1 MRELC
6 NSYTEYCNYN
16 LPVLLYFCIIQLVK
30 KLHFKNNKIM
40 STAKVV
46 LGIVAGAATGALLGV
61 LFAPARGAVT
71 RRSILRK
78 GERQVDEL
86 KHSFNEFIDSI
97 TDKFDKVKEEVVEF
111 AEEAM
116 NSAEAVEKEV
126 KAAKV
131 K

>member
-1 MRELC
+1 
-6 NSYTEYCNYN
+6 
-16 LPVLLYFCIIQLVK
+16 
-30 KLHFKNNKIM
+30 M
-40 STAKVV
+40 STVKVV
-46 LGIVAGAATGALLGV
+46 LGVVAGAATGALLGV
-61 LFAPARGAVT
+61 LFAPARGSVT

-97 TDKFDKVKEEVVEF
+97 TDKFDKVKEEVVDL

-116 NSAEAVEKEV
+116 NSADAVEKEV

>member
-1 MRELC
+1 
-6 NSYTEYCNYN
+6 
-16 LPVLLYFCIIQLVK
+16 
-30 KLHFKNNKIM
+30 M
-40 STAKVV
+40 STTKVV
-46 LGIVAGAATGALLGV
+46 LGVVAGAATGALLGV

-78 GERQVDEL
+78 GERQVDDL

-116 NSAEAVEKEV
+116 NKTEEVEKEV
-126 KAAKV
+126 KASKV

>member
-1 MRELC
+1 
-6 NSYTEYCNYN
+6 
-16 LPVLLYFCIIQLVK
+16 
-30 KLHFKNNKIM
+30 M

-46 LGIVAGAATGALLGV
+46 LGVVAGAATGALLGI
-61 LFAPARGAVT
+61 LFAPAKGTVT

-78 GERQVDEL
+78 GERQVDEM

-97 TDKFDKVKEEVVEF
+97 TDKFDKVKEEVVDF

-116 NSAEAVEKEV
+116 NGADAVEKEV

>member
-1 MRELC
+1 V
-6 NSYTEYCNYN
+6 NYTTHSQNTVTFSQPVYPTFVVLNEY
-16 LPVLLYFCIIQLVK
+16 K
-30 KLHFKNNKIM
+30 SKLKNKIM
-40 STAKVV
+40 STVKVV
-46 LGIVAGAATGALLGV
+46 LGVVAGAATGALLGV

-71 RRSILRK
+71 RRSICRK

-97 TDKFDKVKEEVVEF
+97 TDKFDKVKEEVVDF

-116 NSAEAVEKEV
+116 KSTETVEKDV

>member
-1 MRELC
+1 
-6 NSYTEYCNYN
+6 
-16 LPVLLYFCIIQLVK
+16 
-30 KLHFKNNKIM
+30 M

-46 LGIVAGAATGALLGV
+46 LGVVAGAATGALLGI
-61 LFAPARGAVT
+61 LFAPAKGTVT

-78 GERQVDEL
+78 GERQVDEM

-97 TDKFDKVKEEVVEF
+97 TDKFDKVKEEVVDF

-116 NSAEAVEKEV
+116 NGAEAVEKEV
-126 KAAKV
+126 KSAKV

>member
-1 MRELC
+1 
-6 NSYTEYCNYN
+6 
-16 LPVLLYFCIIQLVK
+16 
-30 KLHFKNNKIM
+30 M

-46 LGIVAGAATGALLGV
+46 LGVVAGAATGALLGI
-61 LFAPARGAVT
+61 LFAPAKGTVT

-78 GERQVDEL
+78 GERQVDEM

-97 TDKFDKVKEEVVEF
+97 TDKFDKVKEEVVDF

-116 NSAEAVEKEV
+116 NGAEAVEKEV

>member
-1 MRELC
+1 
-6 NSYTEYCNYN
+6 
-16 LPVLLYFCIIQLVK
+16 
-30 KLHFKNNKIM
+30 M
-40 STAKVV
+40 SKTKVV
-46 LGIVAGAATGALLGV
+46 LGVVAGAATGALLGV

-78 GERQVDEL
+78 GERQVDDL

-97 TDKFDKVKEEVVEF
+97 TDKFDKVKEEVVDF

-126 KAAKV
+126 KASKV

>member
-1 MRELC
+1 
-6 NSYTEYCNYN
+6 
-16 LPVLLYFCIIQLVK
+16 
-30 KLHFKNNKIM
+30 M
-40 STAKVV
+40 STTKVV
-46 LGIVAGAATGALLGV
+46 LGVVAGAATGALLGV

-78 GERQVDEL
+78 GERQVDDL

-116 NSAEAVEKEV
+116 NKTEEVEKEV
-126 KAAKV
+126 KASKI

>member
-1 MRELC
+1 
-6 NSYTEYCNYN
+6 
-16 LPVLLYFCIIQLVK
+16 
-30 KLHFKNNKIM
+30 M
-40 STAKVV
+40 STVKVV
-46 LGIVAGAATGALLGV
+46 LGVVAGAATGALLGV

-78 GERQVDEL
+78 GERQVDTL

-97 TDKFDKVKEEVVEF
+97 TEKFDNAKEDM
-111 AEEAM
+111 ADLADEAI
-116 NSAEAVEKEV
+116 AKTEQEV

>member
-1 MRELC
+1 
-6 NSYTEYCNYN
+6 
-16 LPVLLYFCIIQLVK
+16 
-30 KLHFKNNKIM
+30 M

-46 LGIVAGAATGALLGV
+46 LGVVAGAATGALLGV
-61 LFAPARGAVT
+61 LFAPARGTVT

-78 GERQVDEL
+78 GERQVDDL

-97 TDKFDKVKEEVVEF
+97 TDKFDKVKEEVVDF

-126 KAAKV
+126 KATKV